1 MRKELEIEE
10 KYRIIVRL
18 AKMLHKY
25 GTSSFRVEA
34 YVTEVVQHWGLNCDI
49 LDSPTSLSFS
59 FSDGNHDGK
68 ALLIRSKPGEI
79 NLGALSKV
87 TKLIYRILEDKYDLS
102 EITERLDAIES
113 EKPYYSNF
121 VEFLSFALGS
131 GGFSLLYDSNWV
143 TCFISVFLGGVVYL
157 LWKYAMNHNF
167 MIGMFE
173 ILSTFVS
180 AVLACVLSLYFPE
193 LSIPIAILS
202 AVIVYVPG
210 LSISLALE
218 ELSSRGLLAGT
229 ARLMDAFV
237 VMIKL
242 IVGALV
248 GVQLMEKLLEI
259 PHTYTIDP
267 VTPLT
272 KGLAIVLLSFCIAV
286 LFNVQK
292 REVIFGVISGSIAYL
307 CSYMLGQYI
316 GEIPAIFVA
325 SMLVGIYSCLLG
337 GWRDVPTLVYIV
349 QGIIIMV
356 PGSRSYIGI
365 TDFYFNQ
372 PTTPSDNMG
381 QSALFMFA
389 AILGGLIISN
399 SIFTMDN
406 LKRIQ
411 RFRDR
416 FLHRRTIS
424 S

>member
-1 MRKELEIEE
+1 
-10 KYRIIVRL
+10 
-18 AKMLHKY
+18 H
-25 GTSSFRVEA
+25 
-34 YVTEVVQHWGLNCDI
+34 
-49 LDSPTSLSFS
+49 
-59 FSDGNHDGK
+59 
-68 ALLIRSKPGEI
+68 
-79 NLGALSKV
+79 
-87 TKLIYRILEDKYDLS
+87 ILEDRYTLV
-102 EITERLDAIES
+102 EIDDELNKIES
-113 EKPYYSNF
+113 ERPYYSSF

-143 TCFISVFLGGVVYL
+143 TCLISVFLGGIVYL
-157 LWKYAMNHNF
+157 LWKFAMKHTY

-173 ILSTFVS
+173 ILSAFIS
-180 AVLACVLSLYFPE
+180 AVLASVLSLFFPT

-237 VMIKL
+237 VLIKL

-259 PHTYTIDP
+259 PHNYIVDP
-267 VTPLT
+267 VTPIT
-272 KGLAIVLLSFCIAV
+272 KGLAIILLSFCIAV

-292 REVIFGVISGSIAYL
+292 REVIFGVISGFIAYL

-316 GEIPAIFVA
+316 GMIPAIFMA
-325 SMLVGIYSCLLG
+325 SVLVGVYSCLLG
-337 GWRDVPTLVYIV
+337 GWRDVPSLVYIV

-365 TDFYFNQ
+365 TDFYFSQ
-372 PTTPSDNMG
+372 PISTTENMG

-389 AILGGLIISN
+389 AIMGGLIISN

-406 LKRIQ
+406 MKRI
-411 RFRDR
+411 REVRKR
-416 FLHRRTIS
+416 MCH
-424 S
+424 